1 MKTAGEKVVD
11 CDQGW
16 EWEHMVQRLAE
27 IVDLNNGERAL
38 MAVWNRYNIQFVEAW
53 KGVERFLTN
62 ISTASCQPIGEEC

>member
-38 MAVWNRYNIQFVEAW
+38 MAVWNRYKSQFVESW
-53 KGVERFLTN
+53 KGLR
-62 ISTASCQPIGEEC
+62 G

>member
-1 MKTAGEKVVD
+1 MKTAGEKDVD

-38 MAVWNRYNIQFVEAW
+38 MAVWNRYNTQFVEAW
-53 KGVERFLTN
+53 KGLRVYPQLPV
-62 ISTASCQPIGEEC
+62 ASLWSSSEAHG